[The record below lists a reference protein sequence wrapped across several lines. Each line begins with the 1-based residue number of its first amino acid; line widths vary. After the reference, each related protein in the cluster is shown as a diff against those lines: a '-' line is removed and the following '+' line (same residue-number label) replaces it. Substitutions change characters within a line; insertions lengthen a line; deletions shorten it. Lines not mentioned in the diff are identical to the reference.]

1 MEKNGGKKWIFE
13 QSKGS
18 RGQLGIIVITRLA
31 FVMVNLV
38 MAMVLSQ
45 FTEYATGNNTYS
57 LSTLI
62 IIALIMFLV
71 EGIVYVVESVCK
83 KSIYSKMEQKIR
95 VGTLA
100 HLQRSDILKVQEYHS
115 SEVLTRLTKDAEQVS
130 NCLQNLIINI
140 FGGVVMAIAAL
151 IYMFLLSWKLSL
163 VIVIAIPV
171 LGVFIGIFSPV
182 VQKCSKLDKENEDE
196 NRIQMRESIQ
206 NIILS
211 QVYNASKLMQK
222 KVCDAYEKKRK
233 SAVKLGGIEGIF
245 SFFNNLTGSTMFL
258 IIMGFGAY
266 LTVNG
271 EFSVG
276 SMIAVINLLNYIV
289 WPFSNISSSVSEFN
303 QAVTSANRIIQ
314 LNQIP
319 EKNELNLLDDTN
331 KENSDTRLVVEN
343 MSFSYNPENIIFSNI
358 NIKFPRNQIIGIVG
372 KNGCG
377 KSTLLKI
384 LLNLYTPQEGKVQY
398 INNEKNNDPVI
409 ALVPS
414 NQYIFSGTVK
424 ENICMSENIDQKR
437 MVEAAKLANADS
449 FIEQMEY
456 KYDEQIGDGGNSLSS
471 GQAQRIALAR
481 AYYHNAKCIVLDEP
495 TSNLDQISID
505 QFHSVIKEISKNCLC
520 MIATHDKSTINIC
533 DKILLVDKS
542 GIREVAFDSVEQLIR
557 EDNVESV

>member
-1 MEKNGGKKWIFE
+1 
-13 QSKGS
+13 
-18 RGQLGIIVITRLA
+18 
-31 FVMVNLV
+31 
-38 MAMVLSQ
+38 
-45 FTEYATGNNTYS
+45 
-57 LSTLI
+57 
-62 IIALIMFLV
+62 
-71 EGIVYVVESVCK
+71 
-83 KSIYSKMEQKIR
+83 
-95 VGTLA
+95 
-100 HLQRSDILKVQEYHS
+100 
-115 SEVLTRLTKDAEQVS
+115 
-130 NCLQNLIINI
+130 
-140 FGGVVMAIAAL
+140 
-151 IYMFLLSWKLSL
+151 
-163 VIVIAIPV
+163 
-171 LGVFIGIFSPV
+171 
-182 VQKCSKLDKENEDE
+182 
-196 NRIQMRESIQ
+196 
-206 NIILS
+206 
-211 QVYNASKLMQK
+211 
-222 KVCDAYEKKRK
+222 
-233 SAVKLGGIEGIF
+233 
-245 SFFNNLTGSTMFL
+245 
-258 IIMGFGAY
+258 
-266 LTVNG
+266 
-271 EFSVG
+271 
-276 SMIAVINLLNYIV
+276 
-289 WPFSNISSSVSEFN
+289 
-303 QAVTSANRIIQ
+303 
-314 LNQIP
+314 
-319 EKNELNLLDDTN
+319 
-331 KENSDTRLVVEN
+331 

-542 GIREVAFDSVEQLIR
+542 GIREIESDSVEQLIR